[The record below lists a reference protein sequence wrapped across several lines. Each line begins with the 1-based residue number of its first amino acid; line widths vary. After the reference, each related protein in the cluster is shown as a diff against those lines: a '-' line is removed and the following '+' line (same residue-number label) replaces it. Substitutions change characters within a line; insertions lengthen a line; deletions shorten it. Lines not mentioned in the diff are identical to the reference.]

1 MMPGHRRALWF
12 WITFFHNQGADTMGA
27 KNDLNE
33 IYLSGSVVVAGLIG
47 AAAQSWGVFFTALI
61 LLVGICAFTKKIR

>member
-1 MMPGHRRALWF
+1 
-12 WITFFHNQGADTMGA
+12 MGA

-33 IYLSGSVVVAGLIG
+33 IYLTGSVVIAGLIG